1 MSLKLTTAAVSPST
15 VYTGA
20 QFIISVTVYD
30 DAFEFAEYDAVYDEH
45 QGFADIEQ
53 TIGGKLQ
60 QLPGE
65 TTSGLV
71 DSNGV
76 RIKDSDGNYIVFNTG
91 AEYRLSYTAE
101 QINNFITEVV
111 SDG

>member
-1 MSLKLTTAAVSPST
+1 MSLKLTTADVTPST

-30 DAFEFAEYDAVYDEH
+30 DAFEFDLYDTVYDEH
-45 QGFADIEQ
+45 QGFADIDQ
-53 TIGGKLQ
+53 TIGGKLA

-91 AEYRLSYTAE
+91 SEYRLSYTAE
-101 QINNFITEVV
+101 QVNNFITEVV
-111 SDG
+111 SNG